1 LRGILKR
8 FIVRNQSPASGPK
21 AYIPEGGPGFQ
32 RWNKQEVSAMIAN
45 HKSHRVLT
53 VFFLTVMFFLIAQTF
68 SFAAKDKKK
77 KYVMTEVELQSELMS
92 YADRF
97 VSIISQAYEDY
108 DELKPKSDARH
119 VILGD
124 LVFSLSSV
132 YTIAAQPNPQVGLL
146 DMVAMTTLG
155 RIIYEDN
162 MRRKYGKSTDVLVA
176 GFRQMEKDI
185 WRIAAK
191 VLTKEQQAEL
201 RQLILLWHKN
211 NPDKVVYNY
220 LRFSDFAAQRRN
232 STLVKK
238 SQTGGLFKTVQ
249 EVTQQVEETRML
261 AERGIFLATR
271 LPLLTGNFAE
281 IWMSQLLVS
290 PEANKILADIH
301 TVSTVS
307 ERMATV
313 AEQLP
318 DQLMKDISK
327 LRWQTVNQV
336 MKGIDEWSEKT
347 LNDVFARVAI
357 ERGEFISQFMNRL
370 IGEQRN
376 LLEAILSEE
385 QQATGLVTE
394 LRKAIE
400 GGNTLLLTANTL
412 SEKFN
417 VGQPSAKPK
426 DSKPFDIK
434 EYQDTIAEVTT
445 LVETTNQLVGTVGL
459 EKLLPELIKAI
470 DQVGNE
476 GEELIDHSFRQAVL
490 LILIAM
496 GAYVIARL
504 IYNYLNKKLI
514 NPS

>member
-1 LRGILKR
+1 
-8 FIVRNQSPASGPK
+8 
-21 AYIPEGGPGFQ
+21 
-32 RWNKQEVSAMIAN
+32 
-45 HKSHRVLT
+45 
-53 VFFLTVMFFLIAQTF
+53 
-68 SFAAKDKKK
+68 
-77 KYVMTEVELQSELMS
+77 MTEVELQSELMS

-97 VSIISQAYEDY
+97 VSIITQALEDF
-108 DELKPKSDARH
+108 ETLNPKPQARQ
-119 VILGD
+119 VILSD
-124 LVFSLSSV
+124 LVYSLSSV
-132 YTIAAQPNPQVGLL
+132 YTIAAESNPQVGLL
-146 DMVAMTTLG
+146 DLVAVTTLG

-162 MRRKYGKSTDVLVA
+162 MRRKYGKSTEVLVA

-185 WRIAAK
+185 WSIAAK
-191 VLTKEQQAEL
+191 VLTSEQRGEL
-201 RQLILLWHKN
+201 RQLILLWRKN

-238 SQTGGLFKTVQ
+238 VQAGGLFKTVK

-261 AERGIFLATR
+261 AERGIFLGTR

-281 IWMSQLLVS
+281 VWMSQLLVS
-290 PEANKILADIH
+290 PETSKILADIH

-318 DQLMKDISK
+318 DQLMKDMSK

-336 MKGIDEWSEKT
+336 MKGIDQWSEKT
-347 LNDVFARVAI
+347 LNDVMARVAI
-357 ERGEFISQFMNRL
+357 EREAFISQFMNRL
-370 IGEQRN
+370 IGEQKIA
-376 LLEAILSEE
+376 LEAILTEE
-385 QQATGLVTE
+385 QRVTGLVTE

-400 GGNTLLLTANTL
+400 GGNNLLLTANTL
-412 SEKFN
+412 TEKFN

-459 EKLLPELIKAI
+459 EKLLPELVKAI

-476 GEELIDHSFRQAVL
+476 GEELIDHSFRQAL
-490 LILIAM
+490 ILILIAM

>member
-1 LRGILKR
+1 
-8 FIVRNQSPASGPK
+8 
-21 AYIPEGGPGFQ
+21 
-32 RWNKQEVSAMIAN
+32 MIFN
-45 HKSHRVLT
+45 HPSHRILIVLFLT
-53 VFFLTVMFFLIAQTF
+53 VIFFLTTQTF
-68 SFAAKDKKK
+68 SFAAKKDKPKGF
-77 KYVMTEVELQSELMS
+77 VMTEVELQSELMS

-97 VSIISQAYEDY
+97 ASIITQALEDY
-108 DELKPKSDARH
+108 ETLNPPPQARQI
-119 VILGD
+119 ILSD
-124 LVFSLSSV
+124 LVYSLSSV
-132 YTIAAQPNPQVGLL
+132 YTVAAEPNPQVGLL
-146 DMVAMTTLG
+146 DMVAITTLG
-155 RIIYEDN
+155 RIVYEDN
-162 MRRKYGKSTDVLVA
+162 MRRKYGKSTEVLAA

-191 VLTKEQQAEL
+191 VLTTEQRGEM
-201 RQLILLWHKN
+201 RQLILLWRKD

-238 SQTGGLFKTVQ
+238 VQAGGLFKTVQ

-281 IWMSQLLVS
+281 VWMSQLLVS
-290 PEANKILADIH
+290 PETNKILADIH

-327 LRWQTVNQV
+327 LRVQTVNQV

-370 IGEQRN
+370 IGEQKN
-376 LLEAILSEE
+376 ALEAIMTEE
-385 QQATGLVTE
+385 QQLTELVTE
-394 LRKAIE
+394 LRKTVE
-400 GGNTLLLTANTL
+400 GGNNLLLTANTL
-412 SEKFN
+412 TEKFN
-417 VGQPSAKPK
+417 VGQPSDKPE

-445 LVETTNQLVGTVGL
+445 MLETTNRLVGTVGL
-459 EKLLPELIKAI
+459 EELLPQLVKAI

-476 GEELIDHSFRQAVL
+476 GEEIIDHSFRQGVL
-490 LILIAM
+490 FILIAM

-504 IYNYLNKKLI
+504 IYNFLNKKLI
-514 NPS
+514 ESRA

>member
-1 LRGILKR
+1 MRI
-8 FIVRNQSPASGPK
+8 
-21 AYIPEGGPGFQ
+21 
-32 RWNKQEVSAMIAN
+32 N
-45 HKSHRVLT
+45 HTSHRVLT
-53 VFFLTVMFFLIAQTF
+53 VFFLTLMFLLIAQTF
-68 SFAAKDKKK
+68 SFAAKEKD
-77 KYVMTEVELQSELMS
+77 YVMTEVELQSELMS

-97 VSIISQAYEDY
+97 ASIITQALEDF
-108 DELKPKSDARH
+108 ETLNPKPQARQ
-119 VILGD
+119 VILSD
-124 LVFSLSSV
+124 LVYSLSSV
-132 YTIAAQPNPQVGLL
+132 YTIAAEPNPQVGLL
-146 DMVAMTTLG
+146 DMVAVTTLG

-162 MRRKYGKSTDVLVA
+162 IRRKYGKSIEVLVA

-185 WRIAAK
+185 WSIAAK
-191 VLTKEQQAEL
+191 VLSSEQRGEL
-201 RQLILLWHKN
+201 RQLILLWRKN

-232 STLVKK
+232 SSLVKK
-238 SQTGGLFKTVQ
+238 VQAGGLFKTVQ

-261 AERGIFLATR
+261 AERGIFLGTR

-281 IWMSQLLVS
+281 VWMSQLLVS
-290 PEANKILADIH
+290 PETSKILADIH

-307 ERMATV
+307 ERMANV
-313 AEQLP
+313 AEKLP
-318 DQLMKDISK
+318 DKLMKDMSK

-347 LNDVFARVAI
+347 LNDVMARVAI
-357 ERGEFISQFMNRL
+357 EREAFISQFMNRL
-370 IGEQRN
+370 IGEQKIA
-376 LLEAILSEE
+376 LEALLAEE
-385 QQATGLVTE
+385 QRITGLVTE

-400 GGNTLLLTANTL
+400 GGNNLLLTANTL
-412 SEKFN
+412 TEKFN
-417 VGQPSAKPK
+417 IGEPSAAPK

-459 EKLLPELIKAI
+459 EKLLPELVKAI

-476 GEELIDHSFRQAVL
+476 GEELIDHSFQQAL
-490 LILIAM
+490 ILILIAM

>member
-1 LRGILKR
+1 MT
-8 FIVRNQSPASGPK
+8 S
-21 AYIPEGGPGFQ
+21 
-32 RWNKQEVSAMIAN
+32 N
-45 HKSHRVLT
+45 HPSHRILT
-53 VFFLTVMFFLIAQTF
+53 VFFLTLMFFLIAQTF
-68 SFAAKDKKK
+68 SFAAKKDKQKD
-77 KYVMTEVELQSELMS
+77 YVMTEVELQSELMS

-97 VSIISQAYEDY
+97 ASIISQAFEDY
-108 DELKPKSDARH
+108 DALKPGPQARQ
-119 VILGD
+119 VLLGD
-124 LVFSLSSV
+124 LVYSLSAV

-146 DMVAMTTLG
+146 DMVAVTTLG

-162 MRRKYGKSTDVLVA
+162 MRRRYGKSTEVLGD

-185 WRIAAK
+185 WSITAK
-191 VLTKEQQAEL
+191 VLTSEQRGEL
-201 RQLILLWHKN
+201 RQLILLWRKN

-238 SQTGGLFKTVQ
+238 VQSGGLFKTVQ

-281 IWMSQLLVS
+281 VWMSQLLVS
-290 PEANKILADIH
+290 PETNKILADIH

-370 IGEQRN
+370 IGEQKN
-376 LLEAILSEE
+376 AFEAIMIEE
-385 QQATGLVTE
+385 QQATALVTE
-394 LRKAIE
+394 IRKTVE
-400 GGNTLLLTANTL
+400 GANNLLLTANTL
-412 SEKFN
+412 TEKFN
-417 VGQPSAKPK
+417 VGEPSPEPK

-445 LVETTNQLVGTVGL
+445 LVESTNKLVGTVGL
-459 EKLLPELIKAI
+459 EELLPQLVKAI

-476 GEELIDHSFRQAVL
+476 SEQVIDHSFRQA
-490 LILIAM
+490 LILILISM
-496 GAYVIARL
+496 GAYIVARL
-504 IYNYLNKKLI
+504 IYNFLNKKLI
-514 NPS
+514 ESRA

>member
-1 LRGILKR
+1 M
-8 FIVRNQSPASGPK
+8 IV
-21 AYIPEGGPGFQ
+21 
-32 RWNKQEVSAMIAN
+32 N
-45 HKSHRVLT
+45 HKSHRVLI
-53 VFFLTVMFFLIAQTF
+53 VFFLTLIFFLIAQTF

-77 KYVMTEVELQSELMS
+77 GYVMTEVELQSELMS

-97 VSIISQAYEDY
+97 ASIISQAFEDY
-108 DELKPKSDARH
+108 DALKPGPQARQ
-119 VILGD
+119 VLLGD
-124 LVFSLSSV
+124 LVYSLSAV
-132 YTIAAQPNPQVGLL
+132 YTIAAEPNPQVGLL
-146 DMVAMTTLG
+146 DMVAVTTLG
-155 RIIYEDN
+155 RLVYEDN
-162 MRRKYGKSTDVLVA
+162 MRRKYGKSTQVLAA

-185 WRIAAK
+185 WSITAK
-191 VLTKEQQAEL
+191 VLTTEQRGEM
-201 RQLILLWHKN
+201 RQLILLWRKN

-238 SQTGGLFKTVQ
+238 VQAGGLFKTVQ

-281 IWMSQLLVS
+281 VWMSQLLVS
-290 PEANKILADIH
+290 PETNKILADIH

-327 LRWQTVNQV
+327 LRVQTVNQV
-336 MKGIDEWSEKT
+336 MKGIDQWSEKN

-357 ERGEFISQFMNRL
+357 ERGEFIDQFMNRL
-370 IGEQRN
+370 IGEQKN
-376 LLEAILSEE
+376 ALEALLTEE
-385 QQATGLVTE
+385 QRVTGLVTE
-394 LRKAIE
+394 LRKTIE
-400 GGNTLLLTANTL
+400 GSNNLLLTVSTL
-412 SEKFN
+412 TDKFK
-417 VGQPSAKPK
+417 VGEPSPEPK

-459 EKLLPELIKAI
+459 EKLLPELVKAV

-476 GEELIDHSFRQAVL
+476 GEELIDHSFRQGIL

-514 NPS
+514 ESRA

>member
-1 LRGILKR
+1 MTTSNTRNRIFIAIISVLVIL
-8 FIVRNQSPASGPK
+8 
-21 AYIPEGGPGFQ
+21 
-32 RWNKQEVSAMIAN
+32 
-45 HKSHRVLT
+45 LT
-53 VFFLTVMFFLIAQTF
+53 VPAF
-68 SFAAKDKKK
+68 SFAAKKKD
-77 KYVMTEVELQSELMS
+77 YVMTEVELQSELMS

-97 VSIISQAYEDY
+97 ASIMTQALEDF
-108 DELKPKSDARH
+108 ETLNPKPQARQ
-119 VILGD
+119 VILSD
-124 LVFSLSSV
+124 LVYSLSSV
-132 YTIAAQPNPQVGLL
+132 YTIAAEPNPQVGLL
-146 DMVAMTTLG
+146 DMVAVTTLG

-162 MRRKYGKSTDVLVA
+162 IRRKYGKSTEVLVV
-176 GFRQMEKDI
+176 GFRQLEKDI

-201 RQLILLWHKN
+201 RQLILLWRKN

-238 SQTGGLFKTVQ
+238 VQAGGLFKTVQ

-261 AERGIFLATR
+261 AERGIFLGTR

-281 IWMSQLLVS
+281 VWMSQLLVS
-290 PEANKILADIH
+290 PETSKILADIH

-307 ERMATV
+307 ERMANV
-313 AEQLP
+313 AEKLP

-347 LNDVFARVAI
+347 LNDVMARVAI
-357 ERGEFISQFMNRL
+357 EREAFISQFMNRL
-370 IGEQRN
+370 IGEQKIA
-376 LLEAILSEE
+376 LEAILTEE
-385 QQATGLVTE
+385 QRVTGLVTE

-400 GGNTLLLTANTL
+400 GGNNLLLTANTL
-412 SEKFN
+412 AEKFN
-417 VGQPSAKPK
+417 VGEPSTKPK

-459 EKLLPELIKAI
+459 EKLLPQLIDAI
-470 DQVGNE
+470 DRIEGE
-476 GEELIDHSFRQAVL
+476 GEELIDHSFRQAL
-490 LILIAM
+490 ILILIAM